1 MDIIRDAD
9 LSPQM
14 KMGLWAMV
22 GVMFFVLTP
31 CIIYYEEDVFRRYTS
46 NWFVGLIRSI
56 LFGTC
61 TTLTSPCR

>member
-1 MDIIRDAD
+1 
-9 LSPQM
+9 M